1 MAHVDEKELPA
12 LIRAINNYPTMDVR
26 MDLQLLAK
34 WGEFE
39 FKKKTVWNIVDERH
53 IELALAHVKDGVSGV
68 YNKAQ
73 YLQDRANMM
82 QWYVNHL
89 RNSRS
94 NYYSI

>member
-39 FKKKTVWNIVDERH
+39 FKKKRFGI
-53 IELALAHVKDGVSGV
+53 
-68 YNKAQ
+68 
-73 YLQDRANMM
+73 
-82 QWYVNHL
+82 
-89 RNSRS
+89 
-94 NYYSI
+94 